1 MMADEDE
8 SRDRK
13 ASRPSWRVALRI
25 AAVTSLTTGVLA
37 PFVYASMGTSLLSL
51 GFGASDKGISAGD
64 CWVFAPGAAL
74 LGGWLCYHLARQRL
88 TWRLRLVHGA
98 AIGAIGAGFNL
109 PLAILFYKMGQDQL
123 WRCSPVSELGS
134 SSPPCGSS
142 SARRCPC
149 PAVPFSVSGSAH
161 GARCRFAVSATTIRE
176 SIGSGTASF

>member
-25 AAVTSLTTGVLA
+25 AAVTSLNTGVLA

-109 PLAILFYKMGQDQL
+109 PLAILFYNGPGSIVEMLASLGTGL
-123 WRCSPVSELGS
+123 LFSPVWIIFGAPLSVPSGAILGLW
-134 SSPPCGSS
+134 
-142 SARRCPC
+142 
-149 PAVPFSVSGSAH
+149 V
-161 GARCRFAVSATTIRE
+161 
-176 SIGSGTASF
+176 GTLCQVQVRGFGHDDP